1 MPKKK
6 MVKKKSKP
14 TTEDEIQSALSELLK
29 MLQVEAKLT
38 VVAESD
44 DHYRVNIEAVESGLL
59 IGHHGDTINGLQLL
73 LGVILYKKLGT
84 WIRVILD
91 VGDYRK
97 AREENIREMVE
108 RIVTE
113 VETTGQPVTLPF
125 LSPLERRLVH
135 VMAGEHETVI
145 SESFGEGR
153 DRRVTIRPHG
163 YTGFTE
169 KPAEN
174 TTESDKGPAGK

>member
-1 MPKKK
+1 MPGEQ
-6 MVKKKSKP
+6 MVKKKSKQ
-14 TTEDEIQSALSELLK
+14 TTEDEIQNALAELLK

-38 VVAESD
+38 VVAESE
-44 DHYRVNIEAVESGLL
+44 DHYSVNIEAAESGLL

-73 LGVILYKKLGT
+73 LGVILYKKLGK
-84 WIRVILD
+84 WVRVVLD

-97 AREENIREMVE
+97 AREDNIREMVE

-113 VETTGQPVTLPF
+113 VETTAQPVTLPY

-135 VMAGEHETVI
+135 VMAGEHASVI

-163 YTGFTE
+163 FTGFTE
-169 KPAEN
+169 KPVEN
-174 TTESDKGPAGK
+174 TSENDKGPAGE